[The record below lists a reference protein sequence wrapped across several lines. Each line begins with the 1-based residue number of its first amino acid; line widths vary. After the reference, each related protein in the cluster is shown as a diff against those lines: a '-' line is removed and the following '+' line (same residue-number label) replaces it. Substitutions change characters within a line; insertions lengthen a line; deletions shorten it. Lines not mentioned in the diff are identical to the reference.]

1 MADMMEGEEENL
13 ITAEGLQAL
22 KDELDYLQNQK
33 MHDIA
38 ATLKE
43 ARAQG
48 DLSENAEYDA
58 AKDLQAQ
65 TAARIEEIKEQLKHV
80 KVVEADDV
88 KKGRVSIGSTVTI
101 EDVEMEEEMELTIK
115 GATEADSLNGI
126 ISNDSPVGKA
136 LIGAKKGDTVVVSA
150 PDGDIKYKVI
160 SISNKK

>member
-1 MADMMEGEEENL
+1 MADMMEDAEENL
-13 ITAEGLQAL
+13 ITAEGYKALQ
-22 KDELDYLQNQK
+22 DELDYLQNTK

-80 KVVEADDV
+80 KVVDADDV
-88 KKGRVSIGSTVTI
+88 KKGRVSIGSKVKVL
-101 EDVEMEEEMELTIK
+101 DVEFNEELEFTIK
-115 GATEADSLNGI
+115 GATEADSLNGV

-136 LIGAKKGDTVVVSA
+136 LIGAKKGETVKVSA
-150 PDGDIKYKVI
+150 PDGEIEYKVL
-160 SISNKK
+160 SIENKK

>member
-1 MADMMEGEEENL
+1 MADTMEEAEENL
-13 ITAEGLQAL
+13 ITEEGLKAL
-22 KDELDYLQNQK
+22 KDELDYLQNEK

-65 TAARIEEIKEQLKHV
+65 TAARIEEIKEQLKHL
-80 KVVEADDV
+80 KVVDADDI
-88 KKGRVSIGSTVTI
+88 KKGRVSIGSTVTVKDI
-101 EDVEMEEEMELTIK
+101 EMDEEMTFTIK

-136 LIGAKKGDTVVVSA
+136 LIGSKKGDTVKVQA
-150 PDGDIKYKVI
+150 PDGEIAYKVI
-160 SISNKK
+160 SIENKK

>member
-1 MADMMEGEEENL
+1 MADVMDDEEENL

-22 KDELDYLQNQK
+22 KDELDYLTNEK
-33 MHDIA
+33 MHDIV

-80 KVVEADDV
+80 KVVEAEDI
-88 KKGRVSIGSTVTI
+88 KKGRVSIGSTVTVKDI
-101 EDVEMEEEMELTIK
+101 ELDEEMTFTIK
-115 GATEADSLNGI
+115 GATEADSLNGV

-136 LIGAKKGDTVVVSA
+136 LIGAKKGETVTVSA
-150 PDGDIKYKVI
+150 PDGDIEYKVI